1 MDMYNESPPSKL
13 KTGGPGDGEFLHP
26 EFVFSMGIRFLS
38 RWAEQN
44 LRSRLEV
51 FEATLGDIA
60 SGRIAPEDAQNRA
73 LDALRE
79 AERRTTPLA

>member
-1 MDMYNESPPSKL
+1 MDMYNDSPPRTL

-26 EFVFSMGIRFLS
+26 EFVFSTGTRFLS

-51 FEATLGDIA
+51 FETTLQDIA
-60 SGRIAPEDAQNRA
+60 SGRISPEDAQDRA
-73 LDALRE
+73 LGALRE
-79 AERRTTPLA
+79 AERRTIPLA